1 MIGIC
6 EKKGVKMKIKYDKET
21 DSIYVILSTDT
32 VVESEEKSKDVI
44 VDYNDKDEV
53 VAIEIL
59 NVKENP
65 HEIDIPLT
73 LKSA

>member
-1 MIGIC
+1 
-6 EKKGVKMKIKYDKET
+6 MKIKYDNET
-21 DSIYVILSTDT
+21 DAIYVILSSDT
-32 VVESEEKSKDVI
+32 IVESEEKLKDVV

-59 NVKENP
+59 NVKQNE
-65 HEIDIPLT
+65 HEIDLPLI

>member
-1 MIGIC
+1 
-6 EKKGVKMKIKYDKET
+6 MKIKYDKET
-21 DSIYVILSTDT
+21 DSIYVILSSDT
-32 VVESEEKSKDVI
+32 IVESEEKLKDVI

-59 NVKENP
+59 NVKQNT
-65 HEIDIPLT
+65 HEIDLPFI